1 MLGST
6 CMLFGASLLPGCTTT
21 QDTAARL
28 RLHSA
33 RLVASRKPI
42 EVGRPSRDVTI
53 LRATSIRGKSGTAI
67 VVELHNRSGQVAHD
81 LPLAAGVKTSGGVS
95 YLNRRPRTPYFQAH
109 TPVIAAG
116 DAATW
121 VFATSKKAP
130 FGPAVARVGAK
141 PSTPLETGGSLPGI
155 EASATL
161 AKGKG
166 KAAIAEVEVH
176 NDSGVTQYDLA
187 PYVVATKKGKPV
199 AAGEASVTKL
209 DPGDTQ
215 TIDIKLIGNARGASL
230 RAYAA
235 PTTLG

>member
-6 CMLFGASLLPGCTTT
+6 CMLLAASPLPGCTTT

-42 EVGRPSRDVTI
+42 EVGRPSRDVKV
-53 LRATSIRGKSGTAI
+53 LRATSLHDSSGTAV
-67 VVELHNRSGQVAHD
+67 VVEMHNRGQQTVHD
-81 LPLAAGVKTSGGVS
+81 LPLAVGVRSSAGVT

-109 TPVIAAG
+109 APVIAAG

-121 VFATSKKAP
+121 VFASPKKVP
-130 FGPAVARVGAK
+130 SGRAVARVGAK
-141 PSTPLETGGSLPGI
+141 PSTPLQAPDSLPEI

-161 AKGKG
+161 ANG
-166 KAAIAEVEVH
+166 KAPVARVEVH

-187 PYVVATKKGKPV
+187 PYVVATRQGRPV
-199 AAGEASVTKL
+199 AAGEASITKL

-215 TIDIKLIGNARGASL
+215 TIDIKLIGKARGATL
-230 RAYAA
+230 HAYAA